1 MQEATSTLCYSGV
14 MTKERVLITVK
25 TYPVLSAK
33 YAELV
38 CTAGINQDGE
48 WRRLYPI
55 QFRQLADKS
64 KYRKY
69 QWIEA
74 ELGPADQGSKPDK
87 RPESRKVIQ
96 DSIQLLGK
104 PLTTGRGDWA
114 ERRRE
119 FIDKVEIHEDLV
131 VLTEK
136 AKNNEISLALFKP
149 TEVTNFKH
157 KRSAKTDWDPNTI
170 RQIEAIEKQQNLF
183 RSEEQLR
190 NDFKRVP
197 KLPYEFQY
205 SFTDST
211 GREFNRMITDWEI
224 GALYTRYLNRIN
236 NRESVALG
244 KVKQKY
250 WNEFICSGKYSTLFI
265 LGTVEEYQR
274 RKLPNQ
280 FLIIGVVPLPVE
292 NPNLFKTQI

>member
-1 MQEATSTLCYSGV
+1 MSS
-14 MTKERVLITVK
+14 
-25 TYPVLSAK
+25 
-33 YAELV
+33 
-38 CTAGINQDGE
+38 
-48 WRRLYPI
+48 
-55 QFRQLADKS
+55 
-64 KYRKY
+64 
-69 QWIEA
+69 
-74 ELGPADQGSKPDK
+74 ADQGSKPDK

-104 PLTTGRGDWA
+104 PLTTGRGDWV

-224 GALYTRYLNRIN
+224 GALYARYLNRSN
-236 NRESVALG
+236 NRELVALE

-250 WNEFICSGKYSTLFI
+250 WNEFICSGKYSPLFI

-280 FLIIGVVPLPVE
+280 WASRMDGQFDRWRRMMDATPSWRAEGSSSVTLLASSLPFPPTTRVSGC
-292 NPNLFKTQI
+292 